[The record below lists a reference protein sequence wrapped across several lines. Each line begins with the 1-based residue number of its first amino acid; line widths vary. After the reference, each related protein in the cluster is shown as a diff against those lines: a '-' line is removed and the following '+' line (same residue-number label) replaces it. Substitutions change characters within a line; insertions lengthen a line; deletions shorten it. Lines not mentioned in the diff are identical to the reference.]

1 MIENWGDKAAEELW
15 NTGRSS
21 KIPRVYHQR
30 AKWILEVMHASSS
43 VGDVAAITQP
53 PMLRPHRL
61 KGERKDE
68 MAVDI
73 LGKTHPWRIVFKF
86 KGGKFID
93 VKIENYH

>member
-1 MIENWGDKAAEELW
+1 
-15 NTGRSS
+15 
-21 KIPRVYHQR
+21 
-30 AKWILEVMHASSS
+30 
-43 VGDVAAITQP
+43 VAAITQP